1 MQHPNGRCRMPPKG
15 EPIRKRIVILVIVL
29 VGAAGWAQSTMGT
42 GQWLYGL
49 WPSTQKAMTNQPMTE
64 LEDWNSGIFA
74 GFVQGAAQVMWDA
87 DWLELTGTTYAQWGA
102 VVGKYL
108 DEHPE
113 QWNLQAELLVYRA
126 LHAVRPGKAA
136 APYR

>member
-1 MQHPNGRCRMPPKG
+1 M
-15 EPIRKRIVILVIVL
+15 RKRIVILVIVL

-102 VVGKYL
+102 VSASIWMNTPSNGTSRL
-108 DEHPE
+108 SCWSIAHCM
-113 QWNLQAELLVYRA
+113 Q
-126 LHAVRPGKAA
+126 
-136 APYR
+136 